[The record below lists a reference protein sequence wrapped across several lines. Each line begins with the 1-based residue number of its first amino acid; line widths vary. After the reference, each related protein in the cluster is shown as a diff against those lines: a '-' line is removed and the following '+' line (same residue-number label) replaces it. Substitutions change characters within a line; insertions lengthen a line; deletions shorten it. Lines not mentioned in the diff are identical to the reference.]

1 MSETEIALATL
12 TTDEC
17 RALVVTHR
25 PRLGRLAFVA
35 GEWPLVLPVNFVL
48 EGDVLYCRSAAGSK
62 LAAAARGGPRR
73 PAASLLRPAATRGDR
88 VAFEIDHIDEVWEEG
103 WSLLA
108 FGHLREVEDP
118 AELARVRQLPLRPW
132 ASGDKPYYLR
142 LEILSL
148 SGRRIAFPG

>member
-12 TTDEC
+12 TADEC
-17 RALVVTHR
+17 RALLVTHR

-48 EGDVLYCRSAAGSK
+48 EGDVLYFRSAAGSK
-62 LAAAARGGPRR
+62 LAAAARG
-73 PAASLLRPAATRGDR
+73 DR
-88 VAFEIDHIDEVWEEG
+88 VAFEIDHVDEVWEEG

-148 SGRRIAFPG
+148 SGRRIAYLG

>member
-1 MSETEIALATL
+1 LGL
-12 TTDEC
+12 PY
-17 RALVVTHR
+17 
-25 PRLGRLAFVA
+25 PRDRLS
-35 GEWPLVLPVNFVL
+35 N
-48 EGDVLYCRSAAGSK
+48 SAAARVRGCNTCPVSRGPWPPHYGGPRRP
-62 LAAAARGGPRR
+62 AAARGGPRR
-73 PAASLLRPAATRGDR
+73 PAAARGDR

-148 SGRRIAFPG
+148 SGRRTAYLG